1 MALWDWEGDDVESV
15 FGCVLAEP
23 EVWLPEFCRT
33 LDEVE
38 EDRDVTTAPPDT
50 WTAPSR
56 ASSAAVG
63 ADADRDALPPCF
75 SDEPAVAVEPASS
88 PVLAVDSADESCAD
102 VVV

>member
-1 MALWDWEGDDVESV
+1 
-15 FGCVLAEP
+15 VLAEP
-23 EVWLPEFCRT
+23 GVWLPDFCRT

-38 EDRDVTTAPPDT
+38 EPLSEGRDVTTAPPDT

-56 ASSAAVG
+56 ASSPVVG